1 MALTVDQAIAR
12 VPLWK
17 GKTELKVFPLGGG
30 ITNRNYK
37 IDVDGESFVLRI
49 TGEKTELLG
58 IDRENE
64 YISNMLAGK
73 LGIAPE
79 VIYFIRPEGYLV
91 TRYLDSR
98 PIPPEEIT
106 TKANLKQLAS
116 ILKRIHSMPPVP
128 GKFDVFDI
136 IKDYTKTVHQYN
148 VEFPSDF
155 NFLSEHTIDAEKALL
170 KQQYEPLPCHND
182 LLNANF
188 LFDGNIRI
196 LDWEYAG
203 MGDIFFDLA
212 NFASHH
218 QLSDDLDH
226 WLLEC
231 YFGEVNPR
239 YWGRLKIMKC
249 MSDFREAMWAL
260 IQVAVSTLD
269 FDFNGYANKY
279 FERMKLSMNNPEWD
293 CWIKEVE

>member
-1 MALTVDQAIAR
+1 MALTLNEAIAR
-12 VPLWK
+12 VPQWV
-17 GKTELKVFPLGGG
+17 GKKDIKTFPLGGG
-30 ITNRNYK
+30 ITNINYK

-58 IDRENE
+58 IDRQNE
-64 YISNMLAGK
+64 YLANLQAGK

-79 VIYFIRPEGYLV
+79 VIYFIRPEGYLI
-91 TRYLDSR
+91 TRFLDSR
-98 PIPPEEIT
+98 PLPPEEIST
-106 TKANLKQLAS
+106 RANIKQLAS
-116 ILKRIHSMPPVP
+116 LLKIIHSMPPVP
-128 GKFDVFDI
+128 GLFDVF
-136 IKDYTKTVHQYN
+136 KVVEDYTKTVREYN

-155 NFLSEHTIDAEKALL
+155 GFLTARALEAERALL
-170 KQQYEPLPCHND
+170 HHQYDPSPCHND

-203 MGDIFFDLA
+203 MGDVIFDLA
-212 NFASHH
+212 NFSAHH
-218 QLSDDLDH
+218 QLTDDLDQ

-231 YFGEVNPR
+231 YFGEVPPHL
-239 YWGRLKIMKC
+239 WGRLKIMKS

-260 IQVAVSTLD
+260 IQVAVSKLD
-269 FDFNGYANKY
+269 FDFRGYANKH
-279 FERMKLSMNNPEWD
+279 FERMKLTMNNPDWD